1 MGIRNLIPNQLHIRN
16 LVSLGYTAG
25 DTGSWIREGGGEVGC
40 KGAAEKPDTRG
51 ILPRIP
57 REREDEGRARKREGI
72 ERLKRKRKKLQ
83 KGGAVVETGRHTNL
97 FNYDPRLQL

>member
-25 DTGSWIREGGGEVGC
+25 DTDSWIRGGGGLVARE
-40 KGAAEKPDTRG
+40 
-51 ILPRIP
+51 LPRSLTP
-57 REREDEGRARKREGI
+57 EAFFRGYLEREDEGRTRKREGI